1 MVMVGSGDNNYGK
14 WKSPYSVLAI
24 ALGSLPYYFLKK
36 YDQSSRKFT
45 ETNTRRKEGIG
56 GVGTRLYTMVG
67 GLRSWASEGLF
78 TKGGQRALIKWAVM
92 REGWCCG

>member
-1 MVMVGSGDNNYGK
+1 M
-14 WKSPYSVLAI
+14 LAI

-45 ETNTRRKEGIG
+45 ETNTRKKEGIG

-67 GLRSWASEGLF
+67 GLRSWVSEGLF
-78 TKGGQRALIKWAVM
+78 TKEGQRALIKWAVM
-92 REGWCCG
+92 REGCCCG